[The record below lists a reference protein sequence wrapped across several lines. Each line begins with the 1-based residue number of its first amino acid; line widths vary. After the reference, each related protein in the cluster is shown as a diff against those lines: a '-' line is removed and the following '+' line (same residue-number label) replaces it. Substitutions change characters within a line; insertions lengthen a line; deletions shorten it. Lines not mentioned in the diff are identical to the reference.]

1 VPPHVLELPVRWS
14 HLDKAGTIYFP
25 KYFEWFDLAAEEMF
39 RAMGLDW
46 PTLFVRENILGL
58 PIVEAT
64 SWFFLPLFYNDTI
77 RIVTTVGEIR
87 TRAFRLDHEVHR
99 GQELTAKGHVVR
111 IWGLDIKGPQGKMAA
126 APLPSH
132 IVQALQDYKA

>member
-1 VPPHVLELPVRWS
+1 LELPVRWS

-39 RAMGLDW
+39 RTMGLDW

-64 SWFFLPLFYNDTI
+64 SRFILPLFYNDVI

-87 TRAFRLDHEVHR
+87 TRAFRLDHQVYR
-99 GQELTAKGHVVR
+99 GAELTATGYVVR
-111 IWGLDIKGPQGKMAA
+111 IWVQNPKGPQGKMAA
-126 APLPSH
+126 APLPAH
-132 IVQALQDYKA
+132 IVRALEAYKA